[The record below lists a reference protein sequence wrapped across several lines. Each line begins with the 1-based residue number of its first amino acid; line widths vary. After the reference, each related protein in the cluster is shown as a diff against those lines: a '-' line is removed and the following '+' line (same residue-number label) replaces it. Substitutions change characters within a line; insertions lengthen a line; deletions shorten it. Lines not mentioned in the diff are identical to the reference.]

1 MTTYAD
7 SARPAGADSPLAAGA
22 DSERA
27 ARVLLARI
35 AEPEDPAVHRLLA
48 EVGDPVEV
56 VAGLRS
62 GHPKALA
69 GRLAARMDR
78 VADADDS
85 LIAARLGARIVIP
98 SDPEWP
104 PGLLDLPMPPHCL
117 WVLGPTPLGPALR
130 RSVALVGARAA
141 TAYGLDRAQE
151 IAGGLVDRHFT
162 VVSGAAFGIDAA
174 AHAGVLA
181 ADGVTIAV
189 LACGIDRAY
198 PAAHARLIAAIAESG
213 AVVTELPPGS
223 APYRM
228 RFLQRNRLIAA
239 MTGGTVVIE
248 ASLRSGS
255 LQTAA
260 RAADL
265 GRPVGAVPGPVT
277 SMASSGCHQAIRDQM
292 AILVT
297 DAAEVADLV
306 GGFGVDAVDR
316 PREAARPEDG
326 LSPVQRA
333 VFQVLPMGRSASV
346 EMLAER
352 AALDVLSVQATL
364 GPLEI
369 AGLARRSGDRWIRA

>member
-1 MTTYAD
+1 MTSQAAHRVAPTDLERSASAD
-7 SARPAGADSPLAAGA
+7 A
-22 DSERA
+22 ERA

-35 AEPEDPAVHRLLA
+35 SEPEDPAVHRLLA
-48 EVGDPVEV
+48 ETGDPVEA
-56 VAGLRS
+56 VAGLRA

-69 GRLAARMDR
+69 SRLAARLER
-78 VADADDS
+78 AEDADDTF
-85 LIAARLGARIVIP
+85 IAERLGARILIP
-98 SDPEWP
+98 SDPDWP
-104 PGLLDLPMPPHCL
+104 PGLLDLQMPPHCL
-117 WVLGPTPLGPALR
+117 WVLGPVALAPALR

-162 VVSGAAFGIDAA
+162 IVSGAAFGIDAA

-181 ADGVTIAV
+181 TDGVTIAV
-189 LACGIDRAY
+189 LACGIDRVY
-198 PAAHARLIAAIAESG
+198 PTAHARLISTIAQTG

-248 ASLRSGS
+248 AALRSGS

-277 SMASSGCHQAIRDQM
+277 SMPSSGCHQAIRDQL
-292 AILVT
+292 ATLVT

-306 GGFGVDAVDR
+306 GGFGVDAVER
-316 PREAARPEDG
+316 PREPPRPEDA
-326 LSPVQRA
+326 LSPAQRA

-352 AALDVLSVQATL
+352 AALDVLSVQASL
-364 GPLEI
+364 GPLEL
-369 AGLARRSGDRWIRA
+369 AGLARRSGERWLRS